1 MASAGKFIAYYRVST
16 PKQGRS
22 GLGLEAQRRAVANYL
37 NGGDWKI
44 IAEFT
49 EVETGKRSDRP
60 QLDAALKAAR
70 LHQVPL
76 VVSKVDRLTR
86 SVAFLS
92 KLLEANVDVRFADL
106 PQIEG
111 PTGRFL
117 LQQMASVA
125 ELEAGMISAR
135 TKAALAAAKE
145 RGKKFGGIRHQVISV
160 DERGKKTYGEQVLN
174 VSSKTRKLAVKALQE
189 RTEARLADLAPIIKK
204 LQATGA
210 TSLRAIA
217 TGLNEQGIPTAR
229 GLEWSSVQVMRI
241 LERLDPF
248 RCEEEAATA

>member
-1 MASAGKFIAYYRVST
+1 MTSSGKFIAYSRVST
-16 PKQGRS
+16 DKQGKS
-22 GLGLEAQRRAVANYL
+22 GLGIEAQRQAVTAYL
-37 NGGDWKI
+37 NGGNWKI

-49 EVETGKRSDRP
+49 EVESGRRSDRP

-70 LHQVPL
+70 LHRAAI

-92 KLLEANVDVRFADL
+92 KLLEANVDVRFAEL

-145 RGKKFGGIRHQVISV
+145 RGKKLGGIRHRVVSV

-174 VSSKTRKLAVKALQE
+174 VSSKTRKLAAKALRE
-189 RTEARLADLAPIIKK
+189 RTDARASDLAPIIEE
-204 LQATGA
+204 LQVGGA

-217 TGLNEQGIPTAR
+217 AGLNGRAR
-229 GLEWSSVQVMRI
+229 GGEWSSPQVMRI

-248 RCEEEAATA
+248 REEEAEAA